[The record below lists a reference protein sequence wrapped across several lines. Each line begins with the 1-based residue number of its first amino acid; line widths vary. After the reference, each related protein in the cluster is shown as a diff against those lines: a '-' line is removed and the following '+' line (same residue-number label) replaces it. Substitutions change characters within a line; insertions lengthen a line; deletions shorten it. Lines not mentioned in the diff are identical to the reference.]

1 MKWIEH
7 DNYHHSSGNWV
18 IGVYINDEK
27 VKYGLSYGNKHIGYF
42 YNLDEAKLKAFKENK
57 NV

>member
-7 DNYHHSSGNWV
+7 DKYHHSSGNWI

-27 VKYGLSYGNKHIGYF
+27 VKYGLSNGNKHIGYF
-42 YNLDEAKLKAFKENK
+42 DSLDEAKANAK
-57 NV
+57 